1 MIATDPLSL
10 VLVGCFLVGLIY
22 FIVTAL
28 LGNLGHGTAHATHVG
43 AHHVSVHTGHQAGIH
58 AGAHVHTA
66 TQTTGHAQARAGG
79 KTQASGHDQSWAS
92 FLNPTSIMFF
102 LLGFGF
108 FGYVFHN
115 IVGLEAPLLVLLFAA
130 LSGVVIALL
139 LLSLIT
145 RIFGNSESAT
155 EQDVSDRTGLLGRV
169 SMTIQ
174 EGSLGEVLYISPG
187 GMRKS
192 IPARSIDGQRLERG
206 QEIVVVSYQ
215 NGIAEVDTWE
225 HFINEEGSYAGTS
238 GSSMMAADGLETL
251 RTLLDES
258 GKTDSQALVMRKDS
272 QKE

>member
-1 MIATDPLSL
+1 MIINDPLSL
-10 VLVGCFLVGLIY
+10 VFIGCFLVGLIY

-28 LGNLGHGTAHATHVG
+28 LGNLGHGTAHATHAGV
-43 AHHVSVHTGHQAGIH
+43 HHVNVHTGHHAGIH
-58 AGAHVHTA
+58 TGGHTH
-66 TQTTGHAQARAGG
+66 TSTQARAGG
-79 KTQASGHDQSWAS
+79 HTQASGHNSSWAS

-130 LSGVVIALL
+130 LSGIVIALL
-139 LLSLIT
+139 LLSLIA

-215 NGIAEVDTWE
+215 NGVAEVDTWE
-225 HFINEEGSYAGTS
+225 HFINEEGTYTGTS

>member
-10 VLVGCFLVGLIY
+10 VFIGCFLVGLIY

-28 LGNLGHGTAHATHVG
+28 LGNLGHGTAHTA
-43 AHHVSVHTGHQAGIH
+43 AHHVDAHIGHHTGV
-58 AGAHVHTA
+58 HVHTA
-66 TQTTGHAQARAGG
+66 AHSAAHAHAQTHAH
-79 KTQASGHDQSWAS
+79 GHNQSLAS

-115 IVGLEAPLLVLLFAA
+115 IVGLEAPLLVLLFAG
-130 LSGVVIALL
+130 LSGIVIALL
-139 LLSLIT
+139 LFSMLA

-206 QEIVVVSYQ
+206 QEVVVVSYQ
-215 NGIAEVDTWE
+215 NGVAEVDTWE
-225 HFINEEGSYAGTS
+225 HFINEEGTYAGTS
-238 GSSMMAADGLETL
+238 GSSMMASDGLETL

-258 GKTDSQALVMRKDS
+258 SNTDSQALVMRKDS

>member
-10 VLVGCFLVGLIY
+10 VFIGCFLVGLIY

-28 LGNLGHGTAHATHVG
+28 LGNLGHGTAHATHAAGQHVG
-43 AHHVSVHTGHQAGIH
+43 TPVGHHTAV
-58 AGAHVHTA
+58 HVHTA
-66 TQTTGHAQARAGG
+66 AHSTAHASTHATGHAQAGG
-79 KTQASGHDQSWAS
+79 HNQALAS

-115 IVGLEAPLLVLLFAA
+115 LVRLEAPILVLILAA
-130 LSGVVIALL
+130 LSGIVIAALL
-139 LLSLIT
+139 LAMIARL
-145 RIFGNSESAT
+145 FGNSESAT
-155 EQDVSDRTGLLGRV
+155 EQDVSDRTGLLGKV

-174 EGSLGEVLYISPG
+174 EGGLGEILYISPG

-192 IPARSIDGQRLERG
+192 IAARSIDGQRLERG

-215 NGIAEVDTWE
+215 NGIAQVDTWE
-225 HFINEEGSYAGTS
+225 HFINEEGSYAGAS
-238 GSSMMAADGLETL
+238 GANSMAADDLETL

-258 GKTDSQALVMRKDS
+258 GKTDSQALVMRKES

>member
-10 VLVGCFLVGLIY
+10 VFIGCFLVGLIY

-28 LGNLGHGTAHATHVG
+28 LGNLGHASAHGIHTG
-43 AHHVSVHTGHQAGIH
+43 AHHVAVHTGHHTGV
-58 AGAHVHTA
+58 HVHAHTTA
-66 TQTTGHAQARAGG
+66 HTTDHAQAQAGG
-79 KTQASGHDQSWAS
+79 KTQPSGHNQSWAS

-108 FGYVFHN
+108 FGYIFHN
-115 IVGLEAPLLVLLFAA
+115 IVKLEAPLLVLLFAGI
-130 LSGVVIALL
+130 SGLVVALL
-139 LLSLIT
+139 LLMLIA

-174 EGSLGEVLYISPG
+174 EGGLGEVLYISPG

-206 QEIVVVSYQ
+206 QEVVVVNYQ
-215 NGIAEVDTWE
+215 NGVAEVDTWE
-225 HFINEEGSYAGTS
+225 HFINEEGNYAGTS
-238 GSSMMAADGLETL
+238 GAGTMTADGLETL

-258 GKTDSQALVMRKDS
+258 DKTDSQALVMRKDS

>member
-10 VLVGCFLVGLIY
+10 VLIGCFLVGLIY

-28 LGNLGHGTAHATHVG
+28 LGNLGHGATHATHTG
-43 AHHVSVHTGHQAGIH
+43 AHHVGVHTGHQAEIH
-58 AGAHVHTA
+58 TGVHAHTA
-66 TQTTGHAQARAGG
+66 TQATGHAQARAGG
-79 KTQASGHDQSWAS
+79 KTHAVGHNQSLGS

-130 LSGVVIALL
+130 LSGIVIALL
-139 LLSLIT
+139 LLTLIA

-155 EQDVSDRTGLLGRV
+155 EQDVSDRTGLLGKV

-192 IPARSIDGQRLERG
+192 IPARSLDGQRLERG

-225 HFINEEGSYAGTS
+225 HFINEEGTYAGTS

>member
-10 VLVGCFLVGLIY
+10 VFIGCFLVGLIY

-28 LGNLGHGTAHATHVG
+28 LGNLGHGTAHTTV
-43 AHHVSVHTGHQAGIH
+43 HHVNTQIGHHTGV
-58 AGAHVHTA
+58 HVHTA
-66 TQTTGHAQARAGG
+66 AHGTGHAQAHAHG
-79 KTQASGHDQSWAS
+79 KTQASGHNQSLAS

-108 FGYVFHN
+108 FGYIFRN
-115 IVGLEAPLLVLLFAA
+115 IVGLEAPLLVLLFAG
-130 LSGVVIALL
+130 LSGIVIALL
-139 LLSLIT
+139 LFSMLA

-169 SMTIQ
+169 SLTIQ

-225 HFINEEGSYAGTS
+225 HFINEEGAYTGTS

>member
-10 VLVGCFLVGLIY
+10 VLIACFLVGLIY

-28 LGNLGHGTAHATHVG
+28 LGNLGHGTAHATHAVG
-43 AHHVSVHTGHQAGIH
+43 HPVDAHIGQHTGV
-58 AGAHVHTA
+58 HVHTSGH
-66 TQTTGHAQARAGG
+66 TTGHAQAHTSG
-79 KTQASGHDQSWAS
+79 KTQASGHNQSLAS
-92 FLNPTSIMFF
+92 FLNPTSVMFF

-115 IVGLEAPLLVLLFAA
+115 IVGLEAPLLVLLFAG

-139 LLSLIT
+139 LLYLIT
-145 RIFGNSESAT
+145 RLFGDSESAT
-155 EQDVSDRTGLLGRV
+155 EQDISDRTGLLGKV
-169 SMTIQ
+169 STTIQ
-174 EGSLGEVLYISPG
+174 EGGLGEVLYVSPG

-192 IPARSIDGQRLERG
+192 IPARSRDGQRLERN
-206 QEIVVVSYQ
+206 QEVVVVSYQ
-215 NGIAEVDTWE
+215 NGVAEVDTWE
-225 HFINEEGSYAGTS
+225 HFISEEGTYEGTS
-238 GSSMMAADGLETL
+238 GSSMMDSDDLETL

>member
-10 VLVGCFLVGLIY
+10 VFIGCFLVGLIY

-28 LGNLGHGTAHATHVG
+28 LGNLGHGTAHTA
-43 AHHVSVHTGHQAGIH
+43 AHGVDAHIGHHTGV
-58 AGAHVHTA
+58 HVHTA
-66 TQTTGHAQARAGG
+66 AHSTGHAHAQAHAY
-79 KTQASGHDQSWAS
+79 GHNQSLAS

-115 IVGLEAPLLVLLFAA
+115 IVGLEAPLLVLLFAG
-130 LSGVVIALL
+130 LSGIVIALL
-139 LLSLIT
+139 LFSMLA

-206 QEIVVVSYQ
+206 QEVVVVSYQ
-215 NGIAEVDTWE
+215 NGVA
-225 HFINEEGSYAGTS
+225 
-238 GSSMMAADGLETL
+238 
-251 RTLLDES
+251 
-258 GKTDSQALVMRKDS
+258 
-272 QKE
+272 

>member
-10 VLVGCFLVGLIY
+10 VFIACFLVGLIY

-28 LGNLGHGTAHATHVG
+28 LGNLGHGAAHATHAVG
-43 AHHVSVHTGHQAGIH
+43 HHVDAHIGQHTGVH
-58 AGAHVHTA
+58 AHT
-66 TQTTGHAQARAGG
+66 
-79 KTQASGHDQSWAS
+79 SGHNQSWAS
-92 FLNPTSIMFF
+92 FLNPTSVLFF

-115 IVGLEAPLLVLLFAA
+115 IVGLEAPLLVLLFAG
-130 LSGVVIALL
+130 LSGMIIALL
-139 LLSLIT
+139 LLYMIT
-145 RIFGNSESAT
+145 RLFGNSESAT
-155 EQDVSDRTGLLGRV
+155 EQDVSDRTGLLGKV

-174 EGSLGEVLYISPG
+174 EGGLGEILYVSPG

-192 IPARSIDGQRLERG
+192 IPARSSDGQRLERN
-206 QEIVVVSYQ
+206 QEVVVVSYQ

-225 HFINEEGSYAGTS
+225 HFINEEGTYAGTS
-238 GSSMMAADGLETL
+238 GSSMMASDGLETL
-251 RTLLDES
+251 RTLLDET

>member
-10 VLVGCFLVGLIY
+10 VFIGCFLVGLIY

-28 LGNLGHGTAHATHVG
+28 LGNLGHGTAHATHAG
-43 AHHVSVHTGHQAGIH
+43 PHHVGVHTGAHAGVH
-58 AGAHVHTA
+58 AGAHV
-66 TQTTGHAQARAGG
+66 QTTAHAHAHADG
-79 KTQASGHDQSWAS
+79 KTQAGGHNQSLAS

-115 IVGLEAPLLVLLFAA
+115 LVGLEAPLLVLLVAGA
-130 LSGVVIALL
+130 CGIVIALL
-139 LLSLIT
+139 LLSMIA
-145 RIFGNSESAT
+145 RIFGNSESTT

-174 EGSLGEVLYISPG
+174 EGGLGEVLYISPG

-192 IPARSIDGQRLERG
+192 IPARSTDGQRIERG

-215 NGIAEVDTWE
+215 NGIADVDTWE
-225 HFINEEGSYAGTS
+225 HFISEEGSYTGTS
-238 GSSMMAADGLETL
+238 GSSMMAADDLDTL

-258 GKTDSQALVMRKDS
+258 SKTDSQALVMRKDL